1 MLSIFAK
8 LIKLIVI
15 HIVRLNSLVCNS
27 RLIMKNKLILASIVF
42 LFFLAI
48 LLPFS
53 ASHADNGEEIV
64 YVTDTGDCYHAEGC
78 SYLRS
83 SKNQT
88 TLLSAVKSGYTP
100 CSKCHPPILDYDP
113 GPIESRHKQNR
124 GPSKSGDS
132 SSSNKGVSSSG
143 SKKKESSRRSGL
155 GTIAAFLVTAGVL
168 FVPFSLASI
177 ETKKTG
183 KRKAHRKY
191 RSR

>member
-1 MLSIFAK
+1 
-8 LIKLIVI
+8 
-15 HIVRLNSLVCNS
+15 
-27 RLIMKNKLILASIVF
+27 MKNKLVLVSIVF

-64 YVTDTGDCYHAEGC
+64 YVTDTGDCYHTEGC
-78 SYLRS
+78 GSLYR

-113 GPIESRHKQNR
+113 GPIESRHKHNR
-124 GPSKSGDS
+124 GSSKSEAS
-132 SSSNKGVSSSG
+132 SSSSSGVSSSG
-143 SKKKESSRRSGL
+143 SKNKESSRKPGL
-155 GTIAAFLVTAGVL
+155 GTIAAYLFTAGVL
-168 FVPFSLASI
+168 VVPFSLASI
-177 ETKKTG
+177 ETKKNG
-183 KRKAHRKY
+183 KRKAQRKN